1 MQTEKQISLNDKV
14 WEIYKVF
21 VLKRYKDYLVNEI
34 GPDLDQIAEFALS
47 DATTVVETYFNKDV
61 EIWIDVEGEPLSST
75 FNARNDRLITV
86 NLSSY
91 PSDEELSQ
99 LPEAIKEKVFSK
111 K

>member
-21 VLKRYKDYLVNEI
+21 VLERYKDYLVYEE
-34 GPDLDQIAEFALS
+34 GPDLDEIAKFALS
-47 DATTVVETYFNKDV
+47 DANTVVETYFNTDV
-61 EIWIDVEGEPLSST
+61 EIWLDVEKEPLSST

-86 NLSSY
+86 NSSSY

-99 LPEAIKEKVFSK
+99 LPEAIREKVLAK